1 MKITNNYC
9 QHAIYIDPFLY
20 PGKQKIQKMQKG
32 LGVVVVGLVVVG
44 AAAVEG
50 PVEGGEVGA
59 GQTVPVVCDWIQ
71 ALAVETRE

>member
-1 MKITNNYC
+1 
-9 QHAIYIDPFLY
+9 
-20 PGKQKIQKMQKG
+20 MQKG

-71 ALAVETRE
+71 ALAVETREYTPRHVYTCINKC

>member
-1 MKITNNYC
+1 
-9 QHAIYIDPFLY
+9 
-20 PGKQKIQKMQKG
+20 MQKG
-32 LGVVVVGLVVVG
+32 LGVVVVGPVVVG